1 MTRTEVEA
9 RGGPAGVARAVTLVD
24 CDIHPVMLPAEQQ
37 RRLTTRWA
45 RHLERYG
52 RRAPHVTDLY
62 PRPRNKGMRADS
74 WPEGGVPGSDYDL
87 LRAQLLDQH
96 DVDFGILLCL
106 NAQDSGYDPP
116 GFAADLNR
124 ALNDWLVEEWLDR
137 DDRLRA
143 SICVPHDH
151 PDLAVAEIERR
162 AEDDRFV
169 QVLFPAGG
177 HEPFGAARYQPVYE
191 AAAAHG
197 LPVAFHTGGYTGHRG
212 TGWPSFYLEE
222 HTSYGVVMQMVL
234 TSLVCSGM
242 FARVP
247 GLKVVLTEGGALWAA
262 ALRWRLDEAW
272 ARLRDE
278 TPEIERLPSEYI
290 DDHVWY
296 DTQPMEEP
304 DDPAHFMAVVEQ
316 ARMADR
322 LMFATDYPHWDFD
335 SPTQALPRGMP
346 KDLRAKVTHATA
358 CDLYGLPR
366 ERHDS

>member
-1 MTRTEVEA
+1 M
-9 RGGPAGVARAVTLVD
+9 TLVD

-37 RRLTTRWA
+37 RRLSTRWA

-87 LRAQLLDQH
+87 LRAQLLDEH

-137 DDRLRA
+137 DDAPARVDLRA
-143 SICVPHDH
+143 ARPSGPRGRRDRAARGGRAVRAGAVPR
-151 PDLAVAEIERR
+151 RR
-162 AEDDRFV
+162 ARSRS
-169 QVLFPAGG
+169 
-177 HEPFGAARYQPVYE
+177 ARRATGRCTRPRPP
-191 AAAAHG
+191 HG

-242 FARVP
+242 FAQVP

-272 ARLRDE
+272 TRLRDE
-278 TPEIERLPSEYI
+278 TPELDRLPSEVI

-296 DTQPMEEP
+296 DTQPIEEP

-335 SPTQALPRGMP
+335 SPAQAMPRGHAEGP
-346 KDLRAKVTHATA
+346 AREGDARDGVRPLRPAAGA
-358 CDLYGLPR
+358 P
-366 ERHDS
+366 